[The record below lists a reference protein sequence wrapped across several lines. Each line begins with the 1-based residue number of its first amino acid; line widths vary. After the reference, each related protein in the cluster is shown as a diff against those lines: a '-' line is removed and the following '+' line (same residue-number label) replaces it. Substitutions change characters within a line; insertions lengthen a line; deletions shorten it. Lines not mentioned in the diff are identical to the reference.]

1 MFWGVGIA
9 AVFTLF
15 VVPVFYNLFAR
26 STGTPDAVAKQLET
40 LSASK

>member
-1 MFWGVGIA
+1 MFWGVSLA

-26 STGTPDAVAKQLET
+26 GTDTPDTVSKKLEA
-40 LSASK
+40 LQGE